1 MRRGIM
7 ILVYIEIRDE
17 QIKKASL
24 EALSEA
30 RRQAQADEEVGAVVI
45 GSSAEGIRA
54 SLQEYGADKIYWVDQ
69 PLLQNYTSS
78 GYTEVLAQL
87 VQNLAP
93 QAVFIAATAL
103 GRDLAPRLAARL
115 GVGLAS
121 DCIQVSREAGA
132 FLAVRPI
139 FAGKAW
145 LTVRLPHQPALI
157 TLRPNVFPLEKVAQ
171 PQAEEVSPEIS
182 LTEDMIKEKV
192 VELVKGEQEE
202 LDVTEADIVIS
213 GGRGLKGP
221 ENFELLR
228 RLSTLLP
235 NSAIGASRSA
245 VDAGWIDHQHQV
257 GQTGKTVSPTLY
269 MAFGISGAIQHL
281 AGMSSS
287 KYIVAVNKDPEA
299 PIFKVADFGIVGDLF
314 EVVPHLEEELK
325 KYKSQ
330 T

>member
-1 MRRGIM
+1 M
-7 ILVYIEIRDE
+7 ILVYIEIRDA

-24 EALSEA
+24 ESLSEA
-30 RRQAQADEEVGAVVI
+30 RRQAQGNGEEVGAVVI
-45 GSSAEGIRA
+45 GSSLEGKLA
-54 SLQEYGADKIYWVDQ
+54 SLREYGADKIYLMDH
-69 PLLQNYTSS
+69 PLLQTYSSS
-78 GYTEVLAQL
+78 GYTEALAQL
-87 VQNLAP
+87 IQELAP
-93 QAVFIAATAL
+93 EAVFIAATAL

-121 DCIQVSREAGA
+121 DCIQIAREAGS
-132 FLAVRPI
+132 FMAVRPI

-145 LTVRLPHQPALI
+145 LTVRLTTKPALI
-157 TLRPNVFPLEKVAQ
+157 TLRPNVFPLEKTGEAEAQ
-171 PQAEEVSPEIS
+171 VITPDIS
-182 LTEDMIKEKV
+182 LSEEMIKEKV
-192 VELVKGEQEE
+192 IEVVKGEQEE

-213 GGRGLKGP
+213 GGRGLKAP
-221 ENFELLR
+221 ENFDLLR
-228 RLSTLLP
+228 RLSALLP

>member
-1 MRRGIM
+1 M
-7 ILVYIEIRDE
+7 ILVYIEIRDA

-24 EALSEA
+24 ESLSEA
-30 RRQAQADEEVGAVVI
+30 RRQAQANGEEVGAVVI
-45 GSSAEGIRA
+45 GSSLEGKLA
-54 SLQEYGADKIYWVDQ
+54 SLREYGADKIYLMD
-69 PLLQNYTSS
+69 PSLLQTYSSS
-78 GYTEVLAQL
+78 GYTEALAQL
-87 VQNLAP
+87 IQELAP
-93 QAVFIAATAL
+93 EAVFIAATAL

-121 DCIQVSREAGA
+121 DCIQIAREAGS
-132 FLAVRPI
+132 FMAVRPI

-145 LTVRLPHQPALI
+145 LTVRLTTKPALI
-157 TLRPNVFPLEKVAQ
+157 TLRPNVFPLEKTGEAEAQ
-171 PQAEEVSPEIS
+171 VITPDIS
-182 LTEDMIKEKV
+182 LSEEMIKEKMIEV
-192 VELVKGEQEE
+192 VKGEQEE

-213 GGRGLKGP
+213 GGRGLKAP
-221 ENFELLR
+221 ENFDLLR
-228 RLSTLLP
+228 RLSALLP